1 MNKLYVCTIIYDS
14 MSISKTETYYLHSRY
29 ANAYNS
35 QTKTFTFHLN
45 ETIQNA
51 VSLKIKQFYLNFI
64 NNDLF
69 EDVYENN
76 GYRTYDL
83 SKNKLTRINLKSNEF
98 KKANYNASDFSNDRL
113 MIEPTQ
119 LQLESVVVFNNKNND
134 IAKAL
139 GFRNH
144 SYTVKDEKIVADGHI
159 AKSLHKLQ
167 DKYDFSF
174 NSVLYEAQQYDD
186 MHNIYISLNDYCHT
200 LNKQQIHMNTNEVSK
215 YIIDKAVYT
224 TDEKKYTL
232 DETSE
237 RNTRHYDKI
246 SNIRTVQVQLLHETG
261 TPLNLDNHE
270 FNFTIEVEVL

>member
-1 MNKLYVCTIIYDS
+1 

-29 ANAYNS
+29 ANAYNK

-51 VSLKIKQFYLNFI
+51 VSLKMKQFYMNFI
-64 NNDLF
+64 DDDDDLF

-83 SKNKLTRINLKSNEF
+83 SNNKLIPDSNTT
-98 KKANYNASDFSNDRL
+98 KYHDFSSSNINVNVNNNKIVL
-113 MIEPTQ
+113 KNINENYT
-119 LQLESVVVFNNKNND
+119 VFNNKNND

-139 GFRNH
+139 GFRNLT
-144 SYTVKDEKIVADGHI
+144 YIVNNENKSISADGYI
-159 AKSLHKLQ
+159 AKSLYKNKNKQSYENIL
-167 DKYDFSF
+167 DSDT
-174 NSVLYEAQQYDD
+174 SVNEKHQYDD

-200 LNKQQIHMNTNEVSK
+200 LNQQQIHMNTNEVSK

-232 DETSE
+232 DEISE
-237 RNTRHYDKI
+237 RNTRYYDKF
-246 SNIRTVQVQLLHETG
+246 SNLRTLQVQLLHETG
-261 TPLNLDNHE
+261 APLNLDNHE
-270 FNFTIEVEVL
+270 FNFTIEVETL